1 MIKRDYYEV
10 LEIDRNASGV
20 EIKKSYRRLALKYHP
35 DRCDES
41 DGEDKFKEAS
51 EAYEVLSD
59 PQRKQIYDAYGH
71 AGLDRSGFHGF
82 NNVNDIFASMGDIF
96 EEFFGGMGSPFSG
109 FGGSTRSRVRQ
120 GADLRYDLSIP
131 FIEAAHG
138 IEKEIDVMKQVNC
151 ERCEGS
157 GQEPGTE
164 KNICHMCE
172 GSGNMTQRQGFF
184 MIQTTCPQCKGEGY
198 RIEKHCSECRGHGR
212 VNKSKN
218 LSVKVPAGVEDG
230 MRLVLRGEGQAG
242 TNGGPPGDLY
252 VFITVKAHDYFE
264 RYGDDLVCKV
274 PISFPQAAL
283 GAKIKIP
290 SLDSQVEIEV
300 PSGVETGDEL
310 RLKGM
315 GLADVHSRGR
325 KGDQVVIFMVKT
337 PKKLSKKQKKLLEE
351 FMKS

>member
-1 MIKRDYYEV
+1 MIKRDYYEI
-10 LEIDRNASGV
+10 LEIARNAAGD

-35 DRCDES
+35 DRCKEEG
-41 DGEDKFKEAS
+41 GEDKFKEAS

-59 PQRKQIYDAYGH
+59 PERKQIYDAYGH
-71 AGLDRSGFHGF
+71 SGLDRSGFHGF
-82 NNVNDIFASMGDIF
+82 NDVNDIFSSMGGIF
-96 EEFFGGMGSPFSG
+96 EEFFGGMGGSYSG
-109 FGGSTRSRVRQ
+109 YGGSARSRVMQ
-120 GADLRYDLSIP
+120 GADLRYDLSIL
-131 FIEAAHG
+131 FMEAAHG

-151 ERCEGS
+151 EQCEGS

-164 KNICHMCE
+164 RIICQMCG

-184 MIQTTCPQCKGEGY
+184 MIQTVCPQCRGEGY
-198 RIEKHCSECRGHGR
+198 KIEKHCTECRGQGR
-212 VNKSKN
+212 VNKSKK

-252 VFITVKAHDYFE
+252 VFIGVKPHDYFE

-283 GAKIKIP
+283 GAKVTIP
-290 SLDSQVEIEV
+290 SLDAEIEV
-300 PSGVETGDEL
+300 EVPAGTETGDEL
-310 RLKGM
+310 RLKEK
-315 GLADVHSRGR
+315 GLADVHGRGR

-337 PKKLSKKQKKLLEE
+337 PRKLSKKQKKLLEE
-351 FMKS
+351 FMES